1 MGLSSNVIWHQTRK
15 EAFFEILKSKKLCV
29 SYSQEEIMPK
39 LRLAFP
45 MICLCDLPLSEFASN
60 NWTYGEYAIGFKRD
74 WAIRNGFNPVCYYHH
89 QSNLMQR
96 MYTLVR
102 DAISESLSG
111 VMNMAIYFLSYY
123 KPIEGQLI
131 TSKREYK
138 NYRFYD
144 EREYRMV
151 PYFSQLGGSQQMLS
165 MEEYASY
172 KEAHGGNS
180 LLDDISIEFDYSDI
194 KYLIVKSDANAA
206 QAKRILGAHFH
217 ISNIIILTKP
227 QVEYDI
233 IGSNHNIPVVKS
245 QYEMDLEGAQR
256 LIQEALRFGQ
266 ERWKMQEDHDAF
278 KHDE

>member
-1 MGLSSNVIWHQTRK
+1 MGLSSNVLWHQTRK

-29 SYSQEEIMPK
+29 SYSQEEVMPR
-39 LRLAFP
+39 LRVAFP
-45 MICLCDLPLSEFASN
+45 MVCLCDLPLSEFASN

-89 QSNLMQR
+89 QSNLMQQ
-96 MYTLVR
+96 MYKLVSNAK
-102 DAISESLSG
+102 DIEGLLA
-111 VMNMAIYFLSYY
+111 MAINLLSYY

-151 PYFSQLGGSQQMLS
+151 PYFTQLGGNQHMLS
-165 MEEYASY
+165 MVEYVSY
-172 KEAHGGNS
+172 KEAHNGKS
-180 LLDDISIEFDYSDI
+180 LIDDVCIDFDYSDI
-194 KYLIVKSDANAA
+194 NYIVVRSDSNVV
-206 QAKRILGAHFH
+206 QTKRILGDHLQK
-217 ISNIIILTKP
+217 SNIIILTKP

-245 QYEMDLEGAQR
+245 QYEMDLEVAHR
-256 LIQEALRFGQ
+256 IVQEALRFGQ
-266 ERWKMQEDHDAF
+266 EMRK
-278 KHDE
+278 K

>member
-1 MGLSSNVIWHQTRK
+1 MGLSSNVLWHQTRK

-96 MYTLVR
+96 MYTLLR

-151 PYFSQLGGSQQMLS
+151 PYFTQLRGTHQMLS
-165 MEEYASY
+165 REEYASY
-172 KEAHGGNS
+172 KEAHNGKS
-180 LLDDISIEFDYSDI
+180 LLDDVSIEFDSFLKSKDQLI
-194 KYLIVKSDANAA
+194 KDVISHTLTCANKYYPNSMIP
-206 QAKRILGAHFH
+206 QLFRNFTKCK
-217 ISNIIILTKP
+217 NMEKIIDT
-227 QVEYDI
+227 Y
-233 IGSNHNIPVVKS
+233 
-245 QYEMDLEGAQR
+245 
-256 LIQEALRFGQ
+256 
-266 ERWKMQEDHDAF
+266 
-278 KHDE
+278 

>member
-74 WAIRNGFNPVCYYHH
+74 WVIRNGFNPVCYYHH

-111 VMNMAIYFLSYY
+111 VMNMAIYF
-123 KPIEGQLI
+123 
-131 TSKREYK
+131 
-138 NYRFYD
+138 F
-144 EREYRMV
+144 V
-151 PYFSQLGGSQQMLS
+151 
-165 MEEYASY
+165 
-172 KEAHGGNS
+172 
-180 LLDDISIEFDYSDI
+180 LL
-194 KYLIVKSDANAA
+194 
-206 QAKRILGAHFH
+206 
-217 ISNIIILTKP
+217 
-227 QVEYDI
+227 
-233 IGSNHNIPVVKS
+233 
-245 QYEMDLEGAQR
+245 
-256 LIQEALRFGQ
+256 
-266 ERWKMQEDHDAF
+266 
-278 KHDE
+278 

>member
-1 MGLSSNVIWHQTRK
+1 MGLSSNVLWHQTRK

-29 SYSQEEIMPK
+29 SYSQEEIMPR
-39 LRLAFP
+39 LRVAFP
-45 MICLCDLPLSEFASN
+45 VVCLCDLPLSEFASN

-89 QSNLMQR
+89 QSNLMQQ

-111 VMNMAIYFLSYY
+111 VMNMAIYFFSYY

-131 TSKREYK
+131 TLKREYK

-151 PYFSQLGGSQQMLS
+151 PYFSQLGGNQRMLS

-172 KEAHGGNS
+172 KEAHNGKS
-180 LLDDISIEFDYSDI
+180 LLDDVYIEFDYSDI
-194 KYLIVKSDANAA
+194 NYIVVRSDSNVI
-206 QAKRILGAHFH
+206 QTKRILGDHLQK
-217 ISNIIILTKP
+217 SNIIILTKP

-233 IGSNHNIPVVKS
+233 IGSNHNIPVVKT
-245 QYEMDLEGAQR
+245 QQEMDLEGAQR

-266 ERWKMQEDHDAF
+266 EMRK
-278 KHDE
+278 K

>member
-1 MGLSSNVIWHQTRK
+1 MGLSSNVLWHQTRK

-29 SYSQEEIMPK
+29 SYSQEEIMPR
-39 LRLAFP
+39 LRVAFP
-45 MICLCDLPLSEFASN
+45 MVCLCDLPLSEFASN

-89 QSNLMQR
+89 QSNLMQQ
-96 MYTLVR
+96 MYKLVS
-102 DAISESLSG
+102 DAKDIEGLLA
-111 VMNMAIYFLSYY
+111 MAIYLLSYY

-151 PYFSQLGGSQQMLS
+151 PYFTQLIGNQQMLS

-172 KEAHGGNS
+172 KEAHNGKS
-180 LLDDISIEFDYSDI
+180 LIDDVCIEFDYSDI
-194 KYLIVKSDANAA
+194 NYIVVRSDSNVV
-206 QAKRILGAHFH
+206 QTKRILGDHLQK
-217 ISNIIILTKP
+217 SNIIILTKP

-245 QYEMDLEGAQR
+245 QYEMDLEGAHR
-256 LIQEALRFGQ
+256 IVQEALRFGQ
-266 ERWKMQEDHDAF
+266 EMRK
-278 KHDE
+278 K